1 MRRALRAFL
10 VLVAV
15 FATACGWMS
24 CESPIERE
32 RRELQE
38 ASESSE
44 GVLYRG
50 IKVALRSAPLT
61 EGAETDASSTKVRQ
75 LTASIFSRL
84 LKDAPK
90 EGEAQSVQMSP
101 EDYVL
106 LAKEL
111 YELRDELR
119 VTDEDDYPTLLAQF
133 VTAKGGDPAAAELL
147 KWYDSAWEHLVL
159 ALLWTG
165 SQKAPQGFTLYELS
179 QLDPEELQVAGVR
192 VASRLV
198 RAAAFFQYD
207 WPWMAEEELDA
218 YLKDLE
224 SSRAEV
230 IEFTRTF
237 EGAPPDATDD
247 FVVAQWHAPGVLLRA
262 LVRMKRKE
270 DDAALDDLDAFLV
283 DADTLG
289 LDDEGVWLVGAYVG
303 IRRED
308 PERALENLRKLKESP
323 MLDDDAKKLV
333 TEAIEAIEDRDPDS
347 AFNRVNDKVLVAK
360 IVGGY
365 LLRVLAKLDWRQEL
379 EKSESGQALLR
390 FDGAIETEVERTK
403 AALSPE
409 QLSEL
414 SSKAAD
420 SARALGEKTKK
431 GAAEAWHRAVGE

>member
-1 MRRALRAFL
+1 MRRALRAL
-10 VLVAV
+10 VVLVAV

-32 RRELQE
+32 RRELAE

-50 IKVALRSAPLT
+50 IKVTLRSAPL
-61 EGAETDASSTKVRQ
+61 EPGAAADPSASKVRQ
-75 LTASIFSRL
+75 LTASIFQRL
-84 LKDAPK
+84 LKVEPK
-90 EGEAQSVQMSP
+90 EGEEVHLSP

-119 VTDEDDYPTLLAQF
+119 VTDEDDYPTILAQL
-133 VTAKGGDPAAAELL
+133 VVAQGDDPAAAEIL

-165 SQKAPQGFTLYELS
+165 SQKAPQGFVLYELS
-179 QLDPEELQVAGVR
+179 QLDPAELQVAGVR

-198 RAAAFFQYD
+198 RAAAFYQYK

-218 YLKDLE
+218 YLEDLE
-224 SSRAEV
+224 ASRDEV

-237 EGAPPDATDD
+237 EGAPPGAGDD
-247 FVVAQWHAPGVLLRA
+247 VVYAQWHAPGVLLRA
-262 LVRMKRKE
+262 LVRFEKKE
-270 DDAALDDLDAFLV
+270 DDAALDDLDAFLA

-289 LDDEGVWLVGAYVG
+289 IDDEGVWLVGAYVG

-308 PERALENLRKLKESP
+308 PDRALENLRKLQGSP

-333 TEAIEAIEDRDPDS
+333 TEAIAAIEDRDPDS

-365 LLRVLAKLDWRQEL
+365 LLRVLGKLDWRKEL
-379 EKSESGQALLR
+379 ESSESGRALLR

-414 SSKAAD
+414 SEQAAA
-420 SARALGEKTKK
+420 SARALGQKTKQ
-431 GAAEAWHRAVGE
+431 GAAEAWQRAVGD

>member
-15 FATACGWMS
+15 FSVACGWMS

-32 RRELQE
+32 RRELAE

-50 IKVALRSAPLT
+50 LKVTLRSAPLT
-61 EGAETDASSTKVRQ
+61 EGGAVDPSASKVRQ
-75 LTASIFSRL
+75 LTASIFQRL
-84 LKDAPK
+84 LDGAPK
-90 EGEAQSVQMSP
+90 EGEQQHLSP
-101 EDYVL
+101 QDYVL

-111 YELRDELR
+111 YALRDELR
-119 VTDEDDYPTLLAQF
+119 VTDEDDYPTLLAQI
-133 VTAKGGDPAAAELL
+133 VTAQGDDPAASEIL

-165 SQKAPQGFTLYELS
+165 SQKAPQGFVLYELS
-179 QLDPEELQVAGVR
+179 QLDPEELQVSGVR

-198 RAAAFFQYD
+198 RAAAFFQYH
-207 WPWMAEEELDA
+207 WPWMAEEELNA
-218 YLKDLE
+218 YLEDLE
-224 SSRAEV
+224 DSRDEV
-230 IEFTRTF
+230 ISFTRTF
-237 EGAPPDATDD
+237 EGAPPDASDD
-247 FVVAQWHAPGVLLRA
+247 AVYAQWHAPGVLLRA
-262 LVRMKRKE
+262 LARFEKKD
-270 DDAALDDLDAFLV
+270 DDAALDDLDAFLA

-289 LDDEGVWLVGAYVG
+289 IDDEGVWLVGAYVG

-308 PERALENLRKLKESP
+308 PDRALENLRKLQSSP
-323 MLDDDAKKLV
+323 MLDEDAKKLV
-333 TEAIEAIEDRDPDS
+333 TEAIAAIEDRDPDS
-347 AFNRVNDKVLVAK
+347 AFNRVGDKVLVAK

-365 LLRVLAKLDWRQEL
+365 LLRVLAKLDWRKEL
-379 EKSESGQALLR
+379 ETSESGRALLR
-390 FDGAIETEVERTK
+390 FDGAMQTEVERTK

-414 SSKAAD
+414 SSQAAQ

-431 GAAEAWHRAVGE
+431 GAAEAWQRAVGD